1 MIKSMYVYGA
11 YIQSAPVAE
20 EAASG
25 EAGPETN
32 AEAARSDLPPS
43 DSLLG
48 TFFDAQLKSRCAV
61 LVEARTHPLCAGVG
75 EVITLIYGSSFI
87 SEACS
92 CNRTCCLPSRR
103 PWPPRCGR
111 PQSPSSS
118 LSCSAISKRA
128 SRKKTLLE
136 PYLESSRCPY
146 GAKSQ

>member
-25 EAGPETN
+25 EAGPEMN
-32 AEAARSDLPPS
+32 AEGDLPPS

-75 EVITLIYGSSFI
+75 EVNHPHL
-87 SEACS
+87 
-92 CNRTCCLPSRR
+92 
-103 PWPPRCGR
+103 
-111 PQSPSSS
+111 
-118 LSCSAISKRA
+118 
-128 SRKKTLLE
+128 RKQFHL
-136 PYLESSRCPY
+136 
-146 GAKSQ
+146 